1 MAKQA
6 LNQYFVW
13 EGEHRIEHNK
23 LIDEYNS
30 LKEKE
35 LMISEQTN
43 AKGSKKEMLLE
54 MKANTTLSKLDN
66 LKLWMLEKD
75 MAIDAAYDR
84 NIQLITEKRER
95 AIKEAELAFEK
106 AKSYYD
112 CEKDLSTN
120 KAKREYDGKKRI
132 LESRGEAI
140 ENEKSFV
147 FKTATEITLEKQKH
161 DLLVKLKKSIGV
173 WKMSRSQLPGNPK
186 FDMPIPELP
195 EPIVERLVKKRA
207 ESNVE
212 EEFTPPPMPDWLQ
225 REGED
230 PELAV
235 LREQARQ
242 EEAEFLRKQQMQE
255 ETSRKTVYG
264 FVGSGVGA
272 QIRPV
277 ENERQTII
285 FEDCIDA
292 S

>member
-1 MAKQA
+1 M
-6 LNQYFVW
+6 NQYFAW

-23 LIDEYNS
+23 LMDDYNS

-140 ENEKSFV
+140 ESEKSFV

-161 DLLVKLKKSIGV
+161 DILVKLKKSIAV

-186 FDMPIPELP
+186 FDMHIPELP
-195 EPIVERLVKKRA
+195 EPIVERVVKKRA
-207 ESNVE
+207 ESNASQ

-225 REGED
+225 RVGED
-230 PELAV
+230 AELAV

-242 EEAEFLRKQQMQE
+242 EDAEFLRKQQMQE
-255 ETSRKTVYG
+255 EPRRKTVYG
-264 FVGSGVGA
+264 PVGSGVGA
-272 QIRPV
+272 EIRPAA
-277 ENERQTII
+277 EKAIYEKPKFI